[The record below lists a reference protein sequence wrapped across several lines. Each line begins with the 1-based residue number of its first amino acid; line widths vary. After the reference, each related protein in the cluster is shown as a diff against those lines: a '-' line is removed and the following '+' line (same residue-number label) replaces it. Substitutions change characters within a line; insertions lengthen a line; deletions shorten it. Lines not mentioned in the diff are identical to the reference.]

1 MDYFKNIHKIT
12 VNKEDWRNSRCT
24 CRFYL
29 KDNMCFH
36 VPIVCEKANICSFDL
51 ALMSKKIGKKPKR
64 GRKSRRKNCL
74 IRDEPPNPSPTNPSP
89 PNPSPPNS
97 SPSNPSLPATSLPAT
112 SLPNPSLPA
121 TSKSRSKRAAGECVT
136 EPRVTRR
143 TKKN

>member
-1 MDYFKNIHKIT
+1 MLIQLA
-12 VNKEDWRNSRCT
+12 
-24 CRFYL
+24 FYL
-29 KDNMCFH
+29 IQ
-36 VPIVCEKANICSFDL
+36 PIVCEKANICSFDL

-74 IRDEPPNPSPTNPSP
+74 IRDEPPNPSP

-121 TSKSRSKRAAGECVT
+121 TSKSRSKRAAEECVT

-143 TKKN
+143 TKK

>member
-1 MDYFKNIHKIT
+1 
-12 VNKEDWRNSRCT
+12 
-24 CRFYL
+24 
-29 KDNMCFH
+29 MCFH

-74 IRDEPPNPSPTNPSP
+74 IRDEPPNPSP
-89 PNPSPPNS
+89 PNPSLPA
-97 SPSNPSLPATSLPAT
+97 PSLPAPSLPATSLPAT

-121 TSKSRSKRAAGECVT
+121 TSKSRSKRAPEENVT